1 MTDTAA
7 KKPATSPPPSSKWSP
22 PPASA
27 GDFYKCAWVHD
38 GSDLVLDSGGK
49 KLAGATV
56 YDIPWSRA
64 ALVLACAEPNSGSA
78 GNFVK
83 SGPADYLALNAKFRR
98 ADVVRLDWPDM
109 SAPEGIGIEFW
120 RSLWEMLPSGLTVAA
135 CQGSHGRS
143 GTLMAALLLASGA
156 FSEAVEAIVHVRAM
170 HCDQAIEASSQ
181 IRYLKRLAEE
191 AADHKYERIELGVPQ
206 FDDLDGE
213 DLKLLAAGHTIS
225 KFDGAKS
232 TAGSTLGGMYKDY
245 WEG

>member
-7 KKPATSPPPSSKWSP
+7 KKPATAPPPSSKWTP
-22 PPASA
+22 PPPTTKSLYTC
-27 GDFYKCAWVHD
+27 GWGHD

-49 KLAGATV
+49 QLAGATV

-64 ALVLACAEPNSGSA
+64 AIVLACADPSGGAA

-98 ADVVRLDWPDM
+98 AEVVRLDWPDM

-135 CQGSHGRS
+135 CHGSHGRS

-156 FSEAVEAIVHVRAM
+156 FSEAVEAIVHVRAI
-170 HCDQAIEASSQ
+170 HCDQAIESSSQ
-181 IRYLKRLAEE
+181 IRYIQSLARK
-191 AADHKYERIELGVPQ
+191 AADHEYERIELGVPQ
-206 FDDLDGE
+206 FDDLDE
-213 DLKLLAAGHTIS
+213 DDIKRLAAGKTIS
-225 KFDGAKS
+225 KFDGVKS
-232 TAGSTLGGMYKDY
+232 AAGSALGNTYAEY